1 MATQGFQQVQKQT
14 QSLVLAPQLRNS
26 LKILQAPAV
35 ELRTSIL
42 EELEANPLLEELS
55 IESSVSVEENSE
67 QTNENEREAKEELD
81 FNAEDYSV
89 LERMSEDMR
98 EQFAQENTGQS
109 YTSEDEERREHFM
122 NSLTE
127 SVSLQQHL
135 IGQAELADTTDL
147 EREALLYLIGSLDDS
162 GYLTE
167 TVSNIALTA
176 RLPYGTVQKAAEL
189 LKTFDPSGIGTK
201 DLQDC
206 LATQLEL
213 RGRGNSLASRIL
225 HNHFQLLVRRRVP
238 DLKRKTGASTEDIQD
253 AIEEIGTLEPAPG
266 RRFSADSNTVI
277 EPDVTVYKDDYDT
290 WQIIL
295 NSDYIPRLR
304 ISSVYKD
311 MLAKG
316 TLSKTEKDFM
326 IERMRSGKFLINSI
340 EQRQQTIERITRE
353 ILAVQQEF
361 FDEGVSKL
369 RPLTMNTIA
378 QTVGVHETTVSRAI
392 ANKYVR
398 TPHGVFPFKYFFT
411 PGFTAAN
418 GESVSNKTIKDIIAQ
433 IISDENPAKPLS
445 DQNIVNQLKEKDIK
459 IARRTVAKYREEL
472 GILPTNLRRRYD

>member
-1 MATQGFQQVQKQT
+1 MPTQGFQQLQKQT

-26 LKILQAPAV
+26 LRILQAPAV
-35 ELRTSIL
+35 ELRSSIL
-42 EELEANPLLEELS
+42 EELQANPLLEELPN
-55 IESSVSVEENSE
+55 ESALSVEDSSASL
-67 QTNENEREAKEELD
+67 NENERDADEELN

-98 EQFAQENTGQS
+98 EQFSQENTGQ
-109 YTSEDEERREHFM
+109 TFTTEDEERREHFM

-127 SVSLQQHL
+127 GVSLQQHL
-135 IGQAELADTTDL
+135 IGQAELSDL
-147 EREALLYLIGSLDDS
+147 NDQEREVLLYLIGSLDDS

-167 TVSNIALTA
+167 TVSNIALST
-176 RLPYGTVQKAAEL
+176 RIPYGTVQKAAEL
-189 LKTFDPSGIGTK
+189 LKTFDPPGIGTK
-201 DLQDC
+201 DMKDC
-206 LATQLEL
+206 LVTQLQL
-213 RGRGNSLASRIL
+213 RGRGNSLAARIL
-225 HNHFQLLVRRRVP
+225 RDHFQLLVRRRVP
-238 DLKRKTGASTEDIQD
+238 DLKRKTESSTEDIQA
-253 AIEEIGTLEPAPG
+253 AIEEISTLEPAPG

-290 WQIIL
+290 WQIVL
-295 NSDYIPRLR
+295 NNDYIPRLR

-316 TLSKTEKDFM
+316 TLSKKEKDFM

-353 ILAVQQEF
+353 ILKVQNEF
-361 FDEGVSKL
+361 FEEGVSKL

-392 ANKYVR
+392 ANKYIR

-433 IISDENPAKPLS
+433 IISEENPAKPLS
-445 DQNIVNQLKEKDIK
+445 DQNIVNQLQGKDIK

>member
-42 EELEANPLLEELS
+42 EELQTNPLLEELAIDS
-55 IESSVSVEENSE
+55 TVSVEESSE
-67 QTNENEREAKEELD
+67 SLNENDREADEELD

-89 LERMSEDMR
+89 LERMREDMR
-98 EQFAQENTGQS
+98 EQFSQENTGQS
-109 YTSEDEERREHFM
+109 YTSEDEARREHFM

-135 IGQAELADTTDL
+135 ISQAELSDVSDEA
-147 EREALLYLIGSLDDS
+147 REALFYLIGSLDDS

-176 RLPYGTVQKAAEL
+176 RIPYGAVQQAAEH
-189 LKTFDPSGIGTK
+189 LKTFEPAGIGTK

-213 RGRGNSLASRIL
+213 RGRGNSLAARIL
-225 HNHFQLLVRRRVP
+225 RDHFQLLVRRRVP
-238 DLKRKTGASTEDIQD
+238 DLKRKTGATTEDIQD
-253 AIEEIGTLEPAPG
+253 AIEEIGSLEPAPG

-277 EPDVTVYKDDYDT
+277 EPDVTVYKDEYDT
-290 WQIIL
+290 WQIVL
-295 NSDYIPRLR
+295 NNDYIPRLR

-316 TLSKTEKDFM
+316 TLSKQEKDFM
-326 IERMRSGKFLINSI
+326 LERMRSGKFLINSI

-353 ILAVQQEF
+353 ILEVQNEF
-361 FDEGVSKL
+361 FEQGVSRL

-392 ANKYVR
+392 ANKYIR

-433 IISDENPAKPLS
+433 LISSEDPGKPLS
-445 DQNIVNQLKEKDIK
+445 DQNIVNQLKNRDIQ

-472 GILPTNLRRRYD
+472 GILATNLRRRYD